1 MAIQGTYTK
10 DGETVELITNGLTE
24 ILPDE
29 RPIKHI
35 AMVAKKRRPRR
46 RVDGMSIPNA
56 VVFGTVIGMCGG
68 LMVMELLDGH
78 GVVRI
83 WAGLALTL
91 GSAWLYVNY
100 FRKEVR

>member
-1 MAIQGTYTK
+1 MIQGTFTK
-10 DGETVELITNGLTE
+10 NGEVTE
-24 ILPDE
+24 FVGTGIEEIKPDE

-83 WAGLALTL
+83 WAGLALVL
-91 GSAWLYVNY
+91 GSVWLYVNF
-100 FRKEVR
+100 FRKEVK

>member
-1 MAIQGTYTK
+1 MVKDTYVK
-10 DGETVELITNGLTE
+10 EGETVEIITNGMEEL
-24 ILPDE
+24 LPDE

-35 AMVAKKRRPRR
+35 AMVAKKCRPRR
-46 RVDGMSIPNA
+46 RIDSLSIPNA

-83 WAGLALTL
+83 WAGLALVL
-91 GSAWLYVNY
+91 GAFWLWQNF
-100 FRKEVR
+100 FRKEVK

>member
-1 MAIQGTYTK
+1 MVKGTYVK
-10 DGETVELITNGLTE
+10 EGETVEIITNGMEEL
-24 ILPDE
+24 LPDE

-83 WAGLALTL
+83 WAGLALVL
-91 GSAWLYVNY
+91 GSVWLWVNF
-100 FRKEVR
+100 FRLEKR

>member
-1 MAIQGTYTK
+1 MIQGIYEK
-10 DGETVELITNGLTE
+10 DGSITEFVGTGIEE
-24 ILPDE
+24 IKPDE

-83 WAGLALTL
+83 WAGLALVL
-91 GSAWLYVNY
+91 GSVWLYVNF
-100 FRKEVR
+100 FRKEVK

>member
-1 MAIQGTYTK
+1 MIQGTFTK
-10 DGETVELITNGLTE
+10 NGEVTE
-24 ILPDE
+24 FVGTGIEEIKPDE

-35 AMVAKKRRPRR
+35 AMIAKKRRPRR

-83 WAGLALTL
+83 WAGLALVL
-91 GSAWLYVNY
+91 GSVWVWVNY

>member
-1 MAIQGTYTK
+1 MIEGKMLKEGSVYEFC
-10 DGETVELITNGLTE
+10 GNGMEE
-24 ILPDE
+24 IVPDE

-83 WAGLALTL
+83 WAGLALVL
-91 GSAWLYVNY
+91 GAIWLWVNF

>member
-1 MAIQGTYTK
+1 MAIHGVYAK
-10 DGETVELITNGLTE
+10 DNETVEVVTNGLTE

-29 RPIKHI
+29 RPIHHI

-83 WAGLALTL
+83 WAGLALVL
-91 GSAWLYVNY
+91 GAFWLWQNF
-100 FRKEVR
+100 FRKEVK

>member
-1 MAIQGTYTK
+1 MIQGTFTK
-10 DGETVELITNGLTE
+10 NGEVTEFVGTGIEE

-46 RVDGMSIPNA
+46 RIDSMSIPNA

-83 WAGLALTL
+83 WAGLALVL
-91 GSAWLYVNY
+91 GAIWLYANY

>member
-1 MAIQGTYTK
+1 MVKGTYVK
-10 DGETVELITNGLTE
+10 EGETVEIITNGMEEL
-24 ILPDE
+24 LPDE
-29 RPIKHI
+29 RPIQHI

-46 RVDGMSIPNA
+46 RIDSLSIPNA

-91 GSAWLYVNY
+91 GSVWLYVNF
-100 FRKEVR
+100 FRKEVK

>member
-1 MAIQGTYTK
+1 MVKDTYVK
-10 DGETVELITNGLTE
+10 EGETVEIITNGMEEL
-24 ILPDE
+24 LPDE

-46 RVDGMSIPNA
+46 RIDSLSIPNA

-83 WAGLALTL
+83 WAGLALVL
-91 GSAWLYVNY
+91 GAFWLWQNF
-100 FRKEVR
+100 FRKEVK

>member
-1 MAIQGTYTK
+1 MIQGTFTK
-10 DGETVELITNGLTE
+10 NGEVTEFVGTGIEE

-46 RVDGMSIPNA
+46 RIDSLSIPNA

-68 LMVMELLDGH
+68 LMVMEILDGH

-83 WAGLALTL
+83 WAGLALVL
-91 GSAWLYVNY
+91 GAIWLWVNF
-100 FRKEVR
+100 FRKEVK

>member
-1 MAIQGTYTK
+1 MVKGTYVK
-10 DGETVELITNGLTE
+10 EGETVEIITNGLTE

-83 WAGLALTL
+83 WAGLALVL
-91 GSAWLYVNY
+91 GAIWLYANY